1 MEIALPHGQASAKN
15 EQREVYMFLQFSKC
29 VMAKVETPKFVLRAA
44 SALMRLYPAVLK
56 TSELL
61 DRLVR

>member
-1 MEIALPHGQASAKN
+1 
-15 EQREVYMFLQFSKC
+15 MFLQFSEC